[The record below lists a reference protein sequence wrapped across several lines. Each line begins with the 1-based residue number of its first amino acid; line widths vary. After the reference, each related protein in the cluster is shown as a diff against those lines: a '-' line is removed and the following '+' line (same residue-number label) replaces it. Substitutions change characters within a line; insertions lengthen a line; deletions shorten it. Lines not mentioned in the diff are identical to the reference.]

1 MLVMKGMLYIF
12 VKPNQESILALSME
26 KTEKLSQQLIFHK
39 TQLPNTT
46 TKLKNVI
53 PYYSWNNY
61 KCNINNSFPSHH
73 AELFLLLTSN
83 WKVAQMKIDPYF
95 CNLTKF

>member
-1 MLVMKGMLYIF
+1 MKGMLYIF

-26 KTEKLSQQLIFHK
+26 KNEKLNQQLIFHK

-53 PYYSWNNY
+53 PYYS
-61 KCNINNSFPSHH
+61 
-73 AELFLLLTSN
+73 
-83 WKVAQMKIDPYF
+83 
-95 CNLTKF
+95 

>member
-1 MLVMKGMLYIF
+1 MKGMLYIF

-53 PYYSWNNY
+53 PYYS
-61 KCNINNSFPSHH
+61 
-73 AELFLLLTSN
+73 
-83 WKVAQMKIDPYF
+83 
-95 CNLTKF
+95 